1 MRKTWKD
8 IEVGDFVYH
17 VVNVPLDK
25 DYDDETYTK
34 IIRQQVKEIVK
45 DNFGTI
51 LKLSGKRMS
60 GSWNEILVLD
70 IMKDDDYC
78 CDDSGPYY
86 TDENYARMVADNRQS
101 ERILI
106 AKYVIERHLKLIKK
120 LEKKVKIVDNL

>member
-34 IIRQQVKEIVK
+34 IIRQQVAEIVN
-45 DNFGTI
+45 DDFGIT

-70 IMKDDDYC
+70 AMKDDDYY